1 MITVFWTQNRAVQKQ
16 NQTQYDE
23 LHKMLQA
30 LTQQMLP
37 KPEVKPNP
45 ELSSPKKDNSNKND
59 DLKDDDE
66 NGIDM

>member
-1 MITVFWTQNRAVQKQ
+1 MKEQLKQ
-16 NQTQYDE
+16 NQTQFNE

-37 KPEVKPNP
+37 KPELKLDP
-45 ELSSPKKDNSNKND
+45 EISSPKKDNSNRKD

>member
-1 MITVFWTQNRAVQKQ
+1 MDKMKEQLKQ
-16 NQTQYDE
+16 NQTQYDK

-37 KPEVKPNP
+37 KPEVKPDP
-45 ELSSPKKDNSNKND
+45 VLSSTKKDNSNKID